1 MLDSTSVWKDI
12 STPIPDLLYCLEEE
26 TAIIAE
32 IQRGRGFQGDRP
44 ALRTIAKVPSSSRYY
59 YKKLQRTRSQSAT
72 YARILKEID
81 EVINLAYSNNAYLL
95 AIRNITEHEQWA
107 KLKSYGIIYTIKTL
121 ESMKQGKYKSASFM
135 LPASF
140 AAYHGEPLA
149 RFITQDYAALKLK
162 PIFAKL
168 PDKLDLITRR
178 IPSELIR
185 TYNLAEPPI
194 K

>member
-1 MLDSTSVWKDI
+1 MLEITSVWKDI
-12 STPIPDLLYCLEEE
+12 PTPIGDLLFCLEEE

-32 IQRGRGFQGDRP
+32 IQRGRGFQDDRP
-44 ALRTIAKVPSSSRYY
+44 LLRTIAKPPSGSRYY
-59 YKKLQRTRSQSAT
+59 YKKLQRTRMQSNT

-81 EVINLAYSNNAYLL
+81 NVISLAYSNNDYLL
-95 AIRNITEHEQWA
+95 ALRNITEKQQQTT
-107 KLKSYGIIYTIKTL
+107 LRSYGIIYTFRTL

-140 AAYHGEPLA
+140 AAYHCEPLS
-149 RFITQDYAALKLK
+149 RFITQDYSALKLK
-162 PIFAKL
+162 PIHDRI
-168 PDKLDLITRR
+168 PDNMDIIARR

-185 TYNLAEPPI
+185 TYNLSEPPI

>member
-1 MLDSTSVWKDI
+1 
-12 STPIPDLLYCLEEE
+12 
-26 TAIIAE
+26 
-32 IQRGRGFQGDRP
+32 
-44 ALRTIAKVPSSSRYY
+44 
-59 YKKLQRTRSQSAT
+59 LQRTRTQSTT
-72 YARILKEID
+72 YASILKEID
-81 EVINLAYSNNAYLL
+81 EVISLAYSNNDYLL
-95 AIRNITEHEQWA
+95 ALRNITEHEQWA
-107 KLKSYGIIYTIKTL
+107 KLKSYGIIYTFRTL

-162 PIFAKL
+162 PIFAKI
-168 PDKLDLITRR
+168 PDKLDIITRR
-178 IPSELIR
+178 VPSELIR